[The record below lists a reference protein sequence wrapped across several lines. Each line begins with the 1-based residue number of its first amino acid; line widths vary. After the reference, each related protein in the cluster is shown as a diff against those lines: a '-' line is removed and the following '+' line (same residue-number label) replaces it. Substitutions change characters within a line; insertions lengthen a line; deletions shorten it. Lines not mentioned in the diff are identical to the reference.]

1 MNFYQQKQ
9 NFICG
14 PTKTQVDVKKYE
26 TTISAKK
33 RLCSKPTVQNI
44 MTICKI
50 YEFYFIYN
58 ETRKVLN
65 YDTQAFLF

>member
-33 RLCSKPTVQNI
+33 TALFKANSTK
-44 MTICKI
+44 
-50 YEFYFIYN
+50 Y
-58 ETRKVLN
+58 
-65 YDTQAFLF
+65 YDNL

>member
-1 MNFYQQKQ
+1 M
-9 NFICG
+9 
-14 PTKTQVDVKKYE
+14 
-26 TTISAKK
+26 
-33 RLCSKPTVQNI
+33 PTVQNI

>member
-1 MNFYQQKQ
+1 MLKNMKRLSQQ
-9 NFICG
+9 
-14 PTKTQVDVKKYE
+14 
-26 TTISAKK
+26 KK